1 MEYKNK
7 SFVKIKVNARVS
19 KMFRDIIED
28 IPLSCPRTENTA
40 LIVRPQTSLISYEEF
55 YNIIYKC
62 VLTYIPS
69 RNQNTLMIV
78 VKNLP
83 NVLKNVKRIG
93 KNKNIIDMQRK
104 ILDKYFYISG
114 DMNIKEKIDELK
126 FYVDDLIESED
137 LEDLDSVLNNFEER
151 MRDYFLNDMKSLADL
166 LEKR

>member
-1 MEYKNK
+1 
-7 SFVKIKVNARVS
+7 
-19 KMFRDIIED
+19 
-28 IPLSCPRTENTA
+28 
-40 LIVRPQTSLISYEEF
+40 
-55 YNIIYKC
+55 
-62 VLTYIPS
+62 
-69 RNQNTLMIV
+69 
-78 VKNLP
+78 
-83 NVLKNVKRIG
+83 
-93 KNKNIIDMQRK
+93 MQRK